1 MNRINPEKLM
11 KSKWTAID
19 PVNRQR
25 HFIITDVQRNDEGFV
40 VSCELEAVITRKAAQ
55 IDWRELKDTNRWQM
69 GWK

>member
-1 MNRINPEKLM
+1 VNRINPEKLM

-25 HFIITDVQRNDEGFV
+25 HFIVTAVQRNNEGFV
-40 VSCELEAVITRKAAQ
+40 VSCELEAVMTRKAAQ
-55 IDWRELKDTNRWQM
+55 IDWRELKDASRWQT

>member
-25 HFIITDVQRNDEGFV
+25 HFIVTAVQRNDEGFV

-55 IDWRELKDTNRWQM
+55 IDWRELQDANRWQM

>member
-1 MNRINPEKLM
+1 M

-25 HFIITDVQRNDEGFV
+25 HFIVTAVQRDDEGFV

-55 IDWRELKDTNRWQM
+55 IDWCELKDASHWQM